1 MVPKLVAHSSTR
13 LQALVPK
20 GVVSAPIPGS
30 LATAR
35 LVQYPR
41 LYLLAVAM
49 LYYTS
54 SLQYSLVT
62 TVEYFVIFAD
72 YSAKLSC
79 TTALV
84 WLKLSVLRLESTS

>member
-1 MVPKLVAHSSTR
+1 MVAHSSTR

-62 TVEYFVIFAD
+62 TVQYFVIFAE
-72 YSAKLSC
+72 YSDITLCKTLLYHCA
-79 TTALV
+79 
-84 WLKLSVLRLESTS
+84 SVARIV